1 MVAFKGYTH
10 RWLAAATQVAPFLS
24 AKILPVLKTST
35 QAAVKQCTGGESGR
49 ACGFYWADGGF
60 VKPNTTGVGEQMNVL
75 AAVSGLLVAEV
86 AGPVTGGTNGGGN
99 GGNGGDGGNGNGGAN
114 TPPKS
119 PSMASRSEVG
129 VFVGTVA
136 LLGMYWHL

>member
-1 MVAFKGYTH
+1 
-10 RWLAAATQVAPFLS
+10 
-24 AKILPVLKTST
+24 
-35 QAAVKQCTGGESGR
+35 
-49 ACGFYWADGGF
+49 

-99 GGNGGDGGNGNGGAN
+99 GGNGGGNGGDGGNGNGGAN

-119 PSMASRSEVG
+119 PSMASRSEVS
-129 VFVGTVA
+129 VFVGMMA
-136 LLGMYWHL
+136 LLGMYWLL